1 MQMDEITTV
10 EKIDQ
15 IGQEINQYQKEIGNI
30 REQVTPTTPSP
41 VKYQRKKEEV
51 EQLQEIKRQVS
62 TITDLLENTTQLWK
76 KLEED
81 QKD

>member
-1 MQMDEITTV
+1 MDEITIV

-41 VKYQRKKEEV
+41 VKYQRKKEEL
-51 EQLQEIKRQVS
+51 EQLQEIK
-62 TITDLLENTTQLWK
+62 
-76 KLEED
+76 
-81 QKD
+81 